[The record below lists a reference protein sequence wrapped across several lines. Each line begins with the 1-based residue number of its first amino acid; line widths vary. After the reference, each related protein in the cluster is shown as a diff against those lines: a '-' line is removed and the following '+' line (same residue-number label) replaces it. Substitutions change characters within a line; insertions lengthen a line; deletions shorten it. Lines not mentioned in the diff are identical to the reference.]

1 MATGVLTLRF
11 ESADKLVEQASH
23 VQQGGLF
30 VPCPEPAPEV
40 PSDVRVHIESALGS
54 PVELAARV
62 VQVFPT
68 GMALTFVD
76 APAAQAELAPLFEAA
91 RAAGDAGGAVVVEW
105 LAELALDAIETD
117 DGPELLINDI
127 AHEEK
132 REGTLFDQ
140 IRAMSVPQKRNL
152 SLKGERAARLLLIK
166 DVNKTLQTFL
176 LKNPRITIDEVKL
189 IAGDR
194 QANPEALKIVSENRT
209 WLQNPAVATALVR
222 NPKTPS
228 TIAVRLLDRLPFNEL
243 RHIAKSG
250 GAGRA
255 VVQAA
260 KKKVIGNK

>member
-1 MATGVLTLRF
+1 MSTDVLTLRF
-11 ESADKLVEQASH
+11 ESADKLVEQSAH
-23 VQQGGLF
+23 AEQGGLF
-30 VPCPEPAPEV
+30 VPCPDPAPPV
-40 PSDVRVHIESALGS
+40 PSDVRVRIESVLGA
-54 PVELAARV
+54 PVEFAAQV
-62 VQVFPT
+62 VQVFPA

-76 APAAQAELAPLFEAA
+76 AAAAQGELAPLFEAA
-91 RAAGDAGGAVVVEW
+91 RTAGDAGGAVVVEW
-105 LAELALDAIETD
+105 LVELAPDAIEAEAA
-117 DGPELLINDI
+117 ELSLDDI
-127 AHEEK
+127 ALEEK

-152 SLKGERAARLLLIK
+152 ALKGERAARLLLIK

-189 IAGDR
+189 IASDR
-194 QANPEALKIVSENRT
+194 QANPEALKIVSENRI
-209 WLQNPAVATALVR
+209 WLQNPSISTALVR

-228 TIAVRLLDRLPFNEL
+228 SIAIRLLDRVPFNEL